1 MMAGSISLPKGTSVK
16 AYLRFGVVFA
26 AALASATTT
35 SAHFKMLTP
44 APWVNTNDLGDPQK
58 IGPCGG
64 DPKGGAA
71 NDPILSKAVTKVTG
85 GSLLPLKIQETIF
98 HSGHYRVALAVN
110 SRTELP
116 ADPYTAER
124 WTERGPYSVW
134 ATIQSPPQ
142 IPIIADGLFQH
153 YPKPGEPASQLLKTP
168 MAPWETQ
175 IAIPN
180 INCTKCTL
188 QVIQFMA
195 DHGYNQPGG
204 YAYHQC
210 ADLQITADP
219 AKPIDTRWPG
229 QATSK

>member
-1 MMAGSISLPKGTSVK
+1 MKKS
-16 AYLRFGVVFA
+16 LRFAVVIA
-26 AALASATTT
+26 AGLASATTT

-44 APWVNTNDLGDPQK
+44 APWINSNELGDPQK

-64 DPKGGAA
+64 DPKGV
-71 NDPILSKAVTKVTG
+71 NEPLLSKAVTKVTG
-85 GSLLPLKIQETIF
+85 GTMLPLKIQETIF

-116 ADPYTAER
+116 PDPYTAEKY
-124 WTERGPYSVW
+124 TERGLYSVW
-134 ATIQSPPQ
+134 GQIQSPPQ
-142 IPIIADGLFQH
+142 IPILADGLFQH
-153 YPKPGEPASQLLKTP
+153 YPKPGEAASQRPKTP
-168 MAPWETQ
+168 MTPWETE

-180 INCTKCTL
+180 INCATCTL

-195 DHGYNQPGG
+195 DHVYNQPGG
-204 YAYHQC
+204 YAYHHC

-229 QATSK
+229 QAK